1 MRSLLLVL
9 TLLSTAY
16 AADRISLYPG
26 YVTKIHCDG
35 RLLVSAVGNDALVR
49 LDALPKE
56 LGCGVLLK
64 PVVSGGYSNLILET
78 SAGTISTLIEIEP
91 KAKPPKASELEFQ
104 LKGVS
109 Q

>member
-1 MRSLLLVL
+1 MKTLWIFLA
-9 TLLSTAY
+9 LLSTAY
-16 AADRISLYPG
+16 ASDRIALYQG
-26 YVTKIHCDG
+26 FVTKIHCDG

-64 PVVSGGYSNLILET
+64 PVASGGNSNLILET
-78 SAGTISTLIEIEP
+78 TTGTISTLIEIES
-91 KAKPPKASELEFQ
+91 KTRLPKASELEFQ
-104 LKGVS
+104 LKGAS